1 MALFLLLLYLVCA
14 IGISFL
20 CSVLE
25 AVLLSTP
32 ISFITMKEE
41 EGVANAKLLKHY
53 KLENDKPL
61 AAILALNT
69 IAHTIGAAGVG
80 AQSGIV
86 FGDQF
91 FALTSGIMTFLI
103 LVLSEIIPK
112 TIGANYWRQLAMPST
127 SISRSLI
134 FIPYPLVVLSK
145 YVTRWVSPREHAAT
159 VSREEVSAMVNVG
172 AAEGVFEKKE
182 NRMIQNLLKL
192 DDITARDI
200 MTPSSVVEMAE
211 ESMTLKEFYANPS
224 YSTYSRI
231 PIYNEEN
238 DDYIKGFVLR
248 QTILEKL
255 SEDKFNMRLSEIS
268 RPVLTFPENEPV
280 SKIWEKLLAK
290 KEHISII
297 IDEYGCFRGIVTM
310 EDVIETMLGTEIVDE
325 KDTVTDMQE
334 FAREKWQEQQEEQQ
348 NSQGTLNA

>member
-103 LVLSEIIPK
+103 LVCI
-112 TIGANYWRQLAMPST
+112 
-127 SISRSLI
+127 
-134 FIPYPLVVLSK
+134 
-145 YVTRWVSPREHAAT
+145 
-159 VSREEVSAMVNVG
+159 
-172 AAEGVFEKKE
+172 
-182 NRMIQNLLKL
+182 
-192 DDITARDI
+192 
-200 MTPSSVVEMAE
+200 
-211 ESMTLKEFYANPS
+211 
-224 YSTYSRI
+224 
-231 PIYNEEN
+231 
-238 DDYIKGFVLR
+238 
-248 QTILEKL
+248 
-255 SEDKFNMRLSEIS
+255 
-268 RPVLTFPENEPV
+268 
-280 SKIWEKLLAK
+280 
-290 KEHISII
+290 
-297 IDEYGCFRGIVTM
+297 
-310 EDVIETMLGTEIVDE
+310 
-325 KDTVTDMQE
+325 
-334 FAREKWQEQQEEQQ
+334 
-348 NSQGTLNA
+348 